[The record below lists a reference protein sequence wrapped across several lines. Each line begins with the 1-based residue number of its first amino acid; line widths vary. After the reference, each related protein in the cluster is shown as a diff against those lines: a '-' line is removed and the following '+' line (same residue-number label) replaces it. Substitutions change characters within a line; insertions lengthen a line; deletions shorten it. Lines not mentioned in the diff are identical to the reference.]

1 MSIGNALPSHGTPQE
16 QQVVVVVVSGA
27 VVELV
32 VVVVGFIVTGFWNGL
47 CDKAGNNGL

>member
-1 MSIGNALPSHGTPQE
+1 M
-16 QQVVVVVVSGA
+16 VVSGMDA
-27 VVELV
+27 ELV